1 MAVTPARKDNNNSKA
16 SEVVVVGYVLFN
28 EGLDTFYLQL
38 YAVGQMIK
46 DKWYARNPLPPLH
59 GLLYD

>member
-38 YAVGQMIK
+38 YAVGHMVE
-46 DKWYARNPLPPLH
+46 DK
-59 GLLYD
+59 